1 MTTSLLTDS
10 KLPVTETDI
19 LRLFI
24 EFTEIADATAH
35 SRLAL
40 IALYRKV
47 IRAGLHSVT
56 DAVKQQLSF
65 REVALLSLQARK
77 HRRPSTKADLRSYI
91 YRFLA
96 FATWAD
102 KNISSVT
109 SEECLNLLEDNF
121 GKSGHVFSKA
131 KTILNSVFLYAIK
144 HNWCKLNPVS
154 SISLKTIKEER
165 IAILTRKQINSLM
178 NAMENKDLHCMQ
190 AAVRLM
196 LWCGIRP
203 GEVQRLRWRDIN
215 FKEMEVYVDGQASKT
230 GGARAVPLRGAALD
244 LKQFQKKYQDFIAP
258 RNWARLWAKLRRRAG
273 FRRWQ
278 KDALRHTF
286 ASLHLKCFHN
296 INLLQEEMGHRD
308 SSLLRTRYL
317 NLRDLSSHTAKAFF
331 QRTK

>member
-1 MTTSLLTDS
+1 MTTSLLTDT

-24 EFTEIADATAH
+24 EFTEIADATNR
-35 SRLAL
+35 SRLSL

-47 IRAGLHSVT
+47 IHAGVHFVT
-56 DAVKQQLSF
+56 DNEKQLTF
-65 REVALLSLQARK
+65 REVALLSLQARE

-96 FATWAD
+96 LAPWID
-102 KNISSVT
+102 KNICSISSD
-109 SEECLNLLEDNF
+109 ECLHLLDTYF
-121 GKSGHVFSKA
+121 SKSGHVYAKA
-131 KTILNSVFLYAIK
+131 KTILSSVFRYAIK
-144 HNWCKLNPVS
+144 HHWCKNNPVS
-154 SISLKTIKEER
+154 SISLKIIREECVS
-165 IAILTRKQINSLM
+165 ILSLKQINSLM
-178 NAMENKDLHCMQ
+178 TAMNSKDLHCMQ

-215 FKEMEVYVDGQASKT
+215 FREMEVYVDSHASKT
-230 GGARAVPLRGAALD
+230 GGARAVPLHGAAAA
-244 LKQFQKKYQDFIAP
+244 LKQFQKKHQDFIAP
-258 RNWARLWAKLRRRAG
+258 RNWTRLWAKLRRRAG

-286 ASLHLKCFHN
+286 ASLHLKYFHN
-296 INLLQEEMGHRD
+296 MNLLQEEMGHRD

-317 NLRDLSSHTAKAFF
+317 NLRNVTSHTAKTFF
-331 QRTK
+331 RWSK